1 MGGRSSQT
9 TQVPQFVEDAARM
22 ALARSQ
28 EIQGLGY
35 MPYMGPEVAVV
46 NPYEQALASNVGGM
60 ASAYGLAAP
69 AAMDMGAMPVVTQ
82 GGLTGYSSYPAYEQ
96 GMREFQ
102 AMRPDQYGALAS
114 MTQYDPITGA
124 FNPDYQVAMPE
135 QEPAPIMMPD
145 NGGDD
150 RQSAMSASRSS
161 GPTRPRSRSQG
172 GGGLLSGVRDFT
184 EDFRD
189 DFRDFGDSIY
199 SGLGGRG

>member
-1 MGGRSSQT
+1 MGGKSTQT
-9 TQVPQFVEDAARM
+9 TQIPQFVEDAARM

-96 GMREFQ
+96 GMRQFQ

-124 FNPDYQVAMPE
+124 FNPDYQVAPPEPEAVMDVVADRDGRGFSMPSGRSA
-135 QEPAPIMMPD
+135 QS
-145 NGGDD
+145 GSGFSRGD
-150 RQSAMSASRSS
+150 
-161 GPTRPRSRSQG
+161 
-172 GGGLLSGVRDFT
+172 GLLSGARDFA
-184 EDFRD
+184 EGLRGAAS
-189 DFRDFGDSIY
+189 DFGDAVFG
-199 SGLGGRG
+199 GLGGRNNG